1 MDLTEIS
8 YNEQVGKSLQNF
20 GFTPSEREA
29 FKEQSDR
36 IWDSARHIPRGQ
48 HTTAGTDWL
57 PLGIKVPTRQ
67 YQDLADPICDFLMS
81 EYQKYLNRQPSR
93 RDKEPPPVVPVF
105 VCPRCNKLV
114 MPERSGRKQYCSICT
129 DQARTE
135 KYREN
140 APADEGRDYQWLYR
154 LQNLT
159 PDVRKVFLKSP
170 KSRDRLN
177 EIRKRQRNSSRCQR
191 LILNMKL

>member
-1 MDLTEIS
+1 
-8 YNEQVGKSLQNF
+8 
-20 GFTPSEREA
+20 
-29 FKEQSDR
+29 
-36 IWDSARHIPRGQ
+36 
-48 HTTAGTDWL
+48 
-57 PLGIKVPTRQ
+57 
-67 YQDLADPICDFLMS
+67 MS

-170 KSRDRLN
+170 KSRDRCPAMGRAVRLP
-177 EIRKRQRNSSRCQR
+177 EPGRYAERKPWKPTTTPSAKKSPNVSPGVGTSPNNS
-191 LILNMKL
+191 